1 MLAAT
6 SMLIVAIGAGALYL
20 PMAAMTEMAA
30 EFGGRRQVP
39 SLAYTLAYVGA
50 GFGGIGMGWLADRL
64 GPRGPVMIAAVM
76 ICAGAWVAALGDG
89 VVALFLGYGALMGL
103 LGHSGTFTPLVS
115 NLTLWFDKHRGTAVA
130 VLTCGHS
137 LAGTIWPQVYR
148 HLLPAY
154 GWRRSLMIYG
164 VFAMVTMLGLAL
176 LVRRPRQPAVRTAA
190 AMPPPPPALPFPSP
204 VVMTMLCLAILG
216 CCMPMA
222 IPVVHM
228 VALCGDLGI
237 AAERGTEAVSL
248 LLFVALATS
257 LLWGRITD
265 KVGGLPTIFVLSSI
279 QAVAIFAMQFVEHL
293 PALYAM
299 SGVLGLAFIG
309 TVQSY
314 AVVLRQL
321 YGDGQGAWRV
331 GLVMSFGL
339 LGMALGGWAGG
350 AIYDWA
356 LSYRPAFLAGFAFN
370 ALNLLCV
377 GALLLRRPRPGARP
391 ATV

>member
-1 MLAAT
+1 VLAAT

-39 SLAYTLAYVGA
+39 SGAYTLAYIGA
-50 GFGGIGMGWLADRL
+50 GIGGIGMGWLADRL
-64 GPRGPVMIAAVM
+64 GPRGPVTIAAVM
-76 ICAGAWVAALGDG
+76 IGAGAWVAALGDG
-89 VVALFLGYGALMGL
+89 VIALFLGYGGLMGL
-103 LGHSGTFTPLVS
+103 LGHSGTFAPLVS

-137 LAGTIWPQVYR
+137 LAGTVWPQVYR

-164 VFAMVTMLGLAL
+164 VFAMVTMLAL
-176 LVRRPRQPAVRTAA
+176 SLTVRRPRQEATRATAA
-190 AMPPPPPALPFPSP
+190 AKPPPLLPYPSW

-257 LLWGRITD
+257 LIWGRITD
-265 KVGGLPTIFVLSSI
+265 RVGGLPTIFVLSGI
-279 QAVAIFAMQFVEHL
+279 QAVAIFVMQFIEHL
-293 PALYAM
+293 PALYTISA
-299 SGVLGLAFIG
+299 VLGLAFIG

-321 YGDGQGAWRV
+321 YGDSQGAWRV

-356 LSYRPAFLAGFAFN
+356 LSYQPAFLAGFVFN
-370 ALNLLCV
+370 SLNLLCI
-377 GALLLRRPRPGARP
+377 GALLLRQPRRPST
-391 ATV
+391 ATA